1 MMEKLTTNGL
11 PTGTSPSRALQK
23 SNQVKE
29 TVQFLAGWGHIPRL
43 SGQWIGHFPPATC
56 QDPVFVSKPRDG
68 FWARCRSSGDHPI
81 CWTFFTRTQRNDIP
95 AARFVLWKS
104 WGSVTHSD
112 RSQKSNDHLLKILF
126 RSFKLKICENT
137 NHHLLLTVRLGLINP
152 QCMNISG
159 ASQNNDISPL
169 NGTSKI
175 SRSTKN
181 PGLISAEEAPSFN
194 SVAAT
199 IRPSCAKETIW
210 MVSSCMT
217 SLQDPDPNITPN
229 SSSLNMW
236 TGKKWKN
243 TIVVGQ
249 ISENSQGSEIING
262 MGQKSPYVTLDAG
275 VETQIEFFVVNGYE
289 PPNAKQ
295 RLEVPS
301 KHGSLQYAR

>member
-1 MMEKLTTNGL
+1 M
-11 PTGTSPSRALQK
+11 
-23 SNQVKE
+23 
-29 TVQFLAGWGHIPRL
+29 I
-43 SGQWIGHFPPATC
+43 FP
-56 QDPVFVSKPRDG
+56 
-68 FWARCRSSGDHPI
+68 
-81 CWTFFTRTQRNDIP
+81 
-95 AARFVLWKS
+95 
-104 WGSVTHSD
+104 
-112 RSQKSNDHLLKILF
+112 
-126 RSFKLKICENT
+126 
-137 NHHLLLTVRLGLINP
+137 
-152 QCMNISG
+152 
-159 ASQNNDISPL
+159 PL

-199 IRPSCAKETIW
+199 IRPSCAKETMW